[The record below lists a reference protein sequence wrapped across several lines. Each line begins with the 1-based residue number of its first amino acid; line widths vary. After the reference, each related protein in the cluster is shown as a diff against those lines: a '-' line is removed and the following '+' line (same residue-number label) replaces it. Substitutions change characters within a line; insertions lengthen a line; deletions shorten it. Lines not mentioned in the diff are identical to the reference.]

1 MEGDITYAREH
12 RKQVRKALN
21 KQKRGLPQRVFRGLL
36 LDETPQTPEQTLGDF
51 AEEYLRW
58 KKGSGKDTERDRY
71 CFAHLVAVLGD
82 KRLPDMTRG
91 DVNQYFPAPGRGG
104 EGEYCPAGACGPEG
118 GPEQGQEPGE
128 RPHRSRFRQT
138 PATPMT
144 SPGY

>member
-21 KQKRGLPQRVFRGLL
+21 RQKRGLPQRVFRGL

-58 KKGSGKDTERDRY
+58 KKGTGKDTERDRY

-82 KRLPDMTRG
+82 KRLPDMTRE
-91 DVNQYFPAPGRGG
+91 DVHQYITRRLVEGAKPNTVQRELVVLKAALNKAKSLARGFTVPGSGK
-104 EGEYCPAGACGPEG
+104 P
-118 GPEQGQEPGE
+118 
-128 RPHRSRFRQT
+128 RQRR
-138 PATPMT
+138 
-144 SPGY
+144 